1 MIFFLNRSTCSIFF
15 GGFVQ
20 PPIKNQIV
28 LFTDSYRPSP
38 SRFAIMTEVKVD
50 GDVSGLPLISCSGLY
65 SKSLLS
71 FIASLEPLNITWK
84 CIEEHVLPLIT
95 DILDD
100 HWPPFSILSVGSG
113 EGFNDLPFIE
123 KLSEVYRGKNGKLQL
138 FLRAIEPDKTKVEV
152 FRTKGE
158 DLSASLNQR
167 VNVKFDWC
175 PVPFQKYV
183 EQKKP
188 NDVKFDVIHFLHSIY
203 YVDVENALKHCYT
216 CELGDKGIIFSFTQ
230 DKDSPYVRYGR
241 AFSSEGFILS
251 PSSYYSNKEVIQVAR
266 RNGWRFVECPGE
278 VTAGD
283 LTEIFDSS
291 SKEGGL
297 LLDFLTQRVNTRQTL
312 SAEKLQKILDFW
324 ENECTDN
331 EIGKKMISFQTRS
344 VMILKG
350 I

>member
-1 MIFFLNRSTCSIFF
+1 M
-15 GGFVQ
+15 
-20 PPIKNQIV
+20 
-28 LFTDSYRPSP
+28 
-38 SRFAIMTEVKVD
+38 
-50 GDVSGLPLISCSGLY
+50 Y

-71 FIASLEPLNITWK
+71 FIASLEPLKITWK

-100 HWPPFSILSVGSG
+100 HSPPFSILSVGSG

-138 FLRAIEPDKTKVEV
+138 FLRAIEPEKTKLEV

-158 DLSASLNQR
+158 DYLSASLNQR
-167 VNVKFDWC
+167 VGVKFDWC
-175 PVPFQKYV
+175 PVSFQKYV
-183 EQKKP
+183 EQKET

-216 CELGDKGIIFSFTQ
+216 CELGDRGVIFSFTQ

-241 AFSSEGFILS
+241 AFSSEGVILS
-251 PSSYYSNKEVIQVAR
+251 PGSYYSNKEVIQVAR

-278 VTAGD
+278 VIAGD

-291 SKEGGL
+291 SKEGGH